1 MFSAGI
7 TSFRVLLLFA
17 LWMTIFFFVHGFHV
31 ISSEIDE
38 ALSINPSVNVFLL
51 EGLTSI
57 IKTG

>member
-17 LWMTIFFFVHGFHV
+17 LWMTIFFVHGFHV